1 MGVLA
6 VSNGSVIL
14 IIALAAI
21 PVAALFFILGAGSAL
36 RQIGKGQFA
45 IEQELPQK
53 QGGGSMT
60 GGGSGEVREAE
71 IRQMVEAKA
80 YRREARGGEPIDVEA
95 EVSRLMDDTPAPS
108 LGHDQELRAEVRQ
121 LVVARNER
129 RQRKGQD
136 PLDVDAEVERQ
147 LRELENLGQ

>member
-1 MGVLA
+1 VVPFAL
-6 VSNGSVIL
+6 SNGDVLL
-14 IIALAAI
+14 IIVFVAI

-45 IEQELPQK
+45 IEQELPQRS
-53 QGGGSMT
+53 GGAPVPVS
-60 GGGSGEVREAE
+60 SEVREAE

-80 YRREARGGEPIDVEA
+80 YRQEARGEAPLDIDT
-95 EVSRLMDDTPAPS
+95 EVQRLLDDRPAPM
-108 LGHDQELRAEVRQ
+108 LGQDEELRTEVRQ

-129 RQRKGQD
+129 RMRKGQE

>member
-1 MGVLA
+1 VVPLA
-6 VSNGSVIL
+6 LSNGDVLLL
-14 IIALAAI
+14 IGVGAIPLAAI
-21 PVAALFFILGAGSAL
+21 FFILGAGSAL

-45 IEQELPQK
+45 IEQEVPQRS
-53 QGGGSMT
+53 GGGAPLPVSN
-60 GGGSGEVREAE
+60 EVREAE

-80 YRREARGGEPIDVEA
+80 YRQEARGEAPVDIDT
-95 EVSRLMDDTPAPS
+95 EVQRLLDDRPAPM
-108 LGHDQELRAEVRQ
+108 LGHDEELRTEVRQ

-129 RQRKGQD
+129 RMRKGQE